1 MTPDFDALRD
11 LIRGDIT
18 PDLDPKVR
26 ARAAREMIAGRC
38 WTTPTPTVVDL
49 VAFHM
54 EPFKGHVHYPVR
66 LDAKGLRA
74 QVELDA
80 LVEYLTD
87 RPERYLALRPFKRGT
102 MGREGV
108 DVVGINCLGYD
119 ADVHGLGHAKST
131 DATNFPT
138 WDAVRDF
145 LLELATEYVAPTWV
159 LNSGG
164 GVQFVFD
171 LDELVLRE
179 HDPDR
184 YADVHKLGGAL
195 NKALQNLAAKHG
207 GKLDSVQDDARVL
220 RVAGCIREKR
230 EKDGKLKGG
239 RHGPVA
245 GVRLGER
252 LSVDALRDALARL
265 EALDGPKVEETAGS
279 RTRAR
284 RAAGATVRKS
294 TVAGGWTA
302 RKIAEVGTRAQHVVE
317 RAVRLLPTS
326 STLKS
331 DAGVPTWTLEVCPAC
346 RGLESAGTVARDTAW
361 VTATGWLKCWR
372 DTCRAGA
379 GAGRKVDTLDESGVQ
394 VFGIHARDWIR
405 DRVVAEANARELADV
420 VDELD
425 GIVATVDLDLRDEVV
440 RRATATPVP
449 APAIAPDKLS
459 DAQDRTRA
467 AILEALAIEGVGVVQ
482 VSTGVGKTHAAI
494 ELVRSGALPAGS
506 VVLAFPTHDLLRQA
520 IRPLEASGVP
530 VVVLEGVGTACT
542 FKDRYRELGSPAD
555 WKQIACKSCP
565 HRSTCGALRR
575 PEAGKVVACT
585 VAHLE
590 SLAKS
595 PDNGPDDP
603 GPLRGRRLIV
613 DEAPDS
619 VSAWSLS
626 DADVARSSRNAMRH
640 GAMARHVRM
649 ATDYLRGVLEAA
661 KSSEAW
667 RTAAA
672 ASMAHGVSVH
682 GDELLAMAA
691 RVEDAMRAE
700 SAALALSSD
709 RRLRSDELEAGDL
722 EDRDADR
729 REGLAVGRLTPA
741 AFKVDGCGVKVE
753 DLRARVDARRRAIA
767 VNGVREVV
775 AQLSRS
781 TRSLPANVSAS
792 ALRGDGAMPLD
803 AASLPHPDLLLVVQA
818 MLAATKSDAA
828 ARPAGC
834 TVEVVVRKNAAGEV
848 VAAVEVRRRRDW
860 RTIRSKVA
868 GMAILDATAADYRLE
883 LDATCAGLPVRTFE
897 VEVAPDAPRRFWRST
912 RRGTRRTMREESGG
926 GLGEDAVQVVRA
938 TLRDA
943 LAAFGIEEGESARVG
958 LLTFQHV
965 ARVVQAM
972 TPEARRAVLELP
984 DGVDLEVGYYGRDDR
999 GSRRFEDVD
1008 GLVVLGDPTPNLGA
1022 VDRDARC
1029 LGVPAV
1035 DLLDAR
1041 RRRTV
1046 AQALGRARE
1055 VRRGVPVLFCG
1066 HALPACWTAGT
1077 FQLLEARAGRA
1088 TKGTTTAARH
1098 VALRL
1103 LHGGLAVSWDVV
1115 EGLGEFRTQPLL
1127 EREGEGG
1134 GASLAVVSDI
1144 RQTAERAWA
1153 RTAAKLVAEG
1163 RAAWRDVPT
1172 GTRGRPKRV
1181 LVRPDLPDA
1190 DAEVVARRAVYLG
1203 AAAFVEEWAGLRDVV
1218 LERADA
1224 QLAPQ
1229 PVPATLPH
1237 ETPEA
1242 PLATT
1247 RTPIL
1252 VPVAAPAPVQHG
1264 RNELPFPMPAAA
1276 HYDPLDARHKAHVQR
1291 HVQRVA
1297 ASSTSSS
1304 SAVGAFLRRLAG
1316 VA

>member
-38 WTTPTPTVVDL
+38 WTTATPTFVDL
-49 VAFHM
+49 VAFQKD
-54 EPFKGHVHYPVR
+54 PFKVNVHHTVR
-66 LDAKGLRA
+66 LDAQGLRTK
-74 QVELDA
+74 VELDA
-80 LVEYLTD
+80 LAEYLTD
-87 RPERYLALRPFKRGT
+87 RPERYLALRPFKHGT
-102 MGREGV
+102 RGREGV
-108 DVVGINCLGYD
+108 SVAGINCLGYD
-119 ADVHGLGHAKST
+119 ADVQGLGHAKST

-145 LLELATEYVAPTWV
+145 LLELATEYVVPTWV
-159 LNSGG
+159 LNTGG

-171 LDELVLRE
+171 LDALILRE
-179 HDPDR
+179 HDPER
-184 YADVHKLGGAL
+184 YADVHKLGVDL
-195 NKALQNLAAKHG
+195 NNALQNLARKHG
-207 GKLDSVQDDARVL
+207 GKLDNVHDDARVL
-220 RVAGCIREKR
+220 RVAGGIREKK
-230 EKDGKLKGG
+230 EEDGKLKGG

-245 GVRLGER
+245 GVRLGGR

-265 EALDGPKVEETAGS
+265 DALDGPKVEEVAGS
-279 RTRAR
+279 HTRAPKTQR
-284 RAAGATVRKS
+284 T
-294 TVAGGWTA
+294 TA
-302 RKIAEVGTRAQHVVE
+302 RKSAVGGGMNGRKVVEVGKRAQHVVE
-317 RAVRLLPTS
+317 RVVRLLPTS

-331 DAGVPTWTLEVCPAC
+331 DAGGPTWTLEVCPCC
-346 RGLESAGTVARDTAW
+346 RGLESAGTVAKRTAW

-372 DTCRAGA
+372 ETCRAGA
-379 GAGRKVDTLDESGVQ
+379 GAGRKVDTRDGDVA
-394 VFGIHARDWIR
+394 VHGIHARDWIR
-405 DRVVAEANARELADV
+405 DRIVAEANAREMADAI
-420 VDELD
+420 DELD
-425 GIVATVDLDLRDEVV
+425 AIVAVVDHELDAEGARRE
-440 RRATATPVP
+440 RATVESTPTIVP
-449 APAIAPDKLS
+449 DRLA
-459 DAQDRTRA
+459 DAQERTRA
-467 AILEALAIEGVGVVQ
+467 AILEALSVEGVGVVQ

-494 ELVRSGALPAGS
+494 ELVRAGALPAGS

-530 VVVLEGVGTACT
+530 VVVLEGVGTACA
-542 FKDRYRELGSPAD
+542 FKARYRELGSPAD
-555 WKQIACKSCP
+555 WKQVACKSCP
-565 HRSTCGALRR
+565 HRSTCGAMRT
-575 PEAGKVVACT
+575 PKVGQVIACT

-595 PDNGPDDP
+595 QDNGPDDP
-603 GPLRGRRLIV
+603 SPLRGRRLIV

-626 DADVARSSRNAMRH
+626 DDDVARSSRNAMRH
-640 GAMARHVRM
+640 GAMARHVRL
-649 ATDYLRGVLEAA
+649 ATEYLHGVLEAA

-667 RTAAA
+667 RSAAA
-672 ASMAHGVSVH
+672 AGMAHGVSVH
-682 GDELLAMAA
+682 GDELVAIAA
-691 RVEDAMRAE
+691 KVESVMRAD
-700 SAALALSSD
+700 SAALALASD
-709 RRLRSDELEAGDL
+709 RRLRSTVLELED
-722 EDRDADR
+722 
-729 REGLAVGRLTPA
+729 LAVDRLTPA
-741 AFKVDGCGVKVE
+741 AFRIDGGGVKVE
-753 DLRARVDARRRAIA
+753 DLRGQVDARRRAIA
-767 VNGVREVV
+767 ANGVREVV
-775 AQLSRS
+775 AQLARS

-792 ALRGDGAMPLD
+792 ALRGDGATPLD
-803 AASLPHPDLLLVVQA
+803 AASLPHPDLLLVVGA
-818 MLAATKSDAA
+818 MLASTKVDPA

-834 TVEVVVRKNAAGEV
+834 TVEVVVRNNAAGEV

-860 RTIRSKVA
+860 RTIRSKVD

-897 VEVAPDAPRRFWRST
+897 VAVEPDAPRRFWRST

-943 LAAFGIEEGESARVG
+943 MAAFGIEEGESARVG

-965 ARVVQAM
+965 ARIVQTM

-1022 VDRDARC
+1022 IDRDARC
-1029 LGVPAV
+1029 LGVQSV

-1055 VRRGVPVLFCG
+1055 VRRDVPVLFSG
-1066 HALPACWTAGT
+1066 HALPSCWAAGT

-1088 TKGTTTAARH
+1088 TKGTTTAARR

-1115 EGLGEFRTQPLL
+1115 EGLGEYPTQPLL
-1127 EREGEGG
+1127 EREGEGE

-1163 RAAWRDVPT
+1163 HATWRDVPT

-1203 AAAFVEEWAGLRDVV
+1203 AAAFVEEWARLRDVV
-1218 LERADA
+1218 LERDG
-1224 QLAPQ
+1224 APAPVQAVVQ
-1229 PVPATLPH
+1229 PLPATLLH
-1237 ETPEA
+1237 ETPKT

-1252 VPVAAPAPVQHG
+1252 VPVEVARPVQPR

-1276 HYDPLDARHKAHVQR
+1276 HYDPQDAHHKAHVQAP
-1291 HVQRVA
+1291 VQRVARIAPA
-1297 ASSTSSS
+1297 ASSTSN
-1304 SAVGAFLRRLAG
+1304 AGAGGAFLRRLAG